1 MRFRTTQMP
10 LLGMHTCMHAHARLG
25 QATMNLGMN
34 QPRGVPTWC
43 AISGGIG
50 KRGGVSTRST
60 KRPTLLWL
68 YVHVSRE
75 TSEAMAKEMKF
86 DARGVLPHHYYCMFC
101 SELMEEPHLTD
112 CCGYHFCKN
121 CITKQHTC
129 PHCKGKP
136 TAIIPDRQLEAAIN
150 GIKIPCTHSGKGCL
164 WTGLPS
170 KLDKHLNKEQLAEGS
185 DYCDYELLRC
195 DCAEEHR
202 RKDIY
207 KHKVD
212 ECCQRITCC
221 DHCGIMKKFFEL
233 EYHFLRCTGYPVEC
247 PYECGITTLKR
258 RDKRRHSESCGE
270 VEVKCPSG
278 CKGKLKRKEL
288 KMHLWKNQKHH
299 RLLSE
304 ESRKAGKRKLTSRPD
319 SDSDSEQEEFVKI
332 NRTPRHPRKHAKIE
346 SESEDDAE
354 EEFTTPSEALKTS
367 PFSVRI
373 PLKVI
378 STQSM

>member
-1 MRFRTTQMP
+1 
-10 LLGMHTCMHAHARLG
+10 
-25 QATMNLGMN
+25 
-34 QPRGVPTWC
+34 
-43 AISGGIG
+43 
-50 KRGGVSTRST
+50 
-60 KRPTLLWL
+60 
-68 YVHVSRE
+68 
-75 TSEAMAKEMKF
+75 MAKQEKS
-86 DARGVLPHHYYCMFC
+86 DARGVPPHHYYCKFC
-101 SELMEEPHLTD
+101 SQLMEEPHLTD

-170 KLDKHLNKEQLAEGS
+170 KLEKHLNKDQLAEGS
-185 DYCDYELLRC
+185 NYCDYQLLRC
-195 DCAEEHR
+195 DCAEEYR
-202 RKDIY
+202 RKEFY

-212 ECCQRITCC
+212 ECCQRITRCNY
-221 DHCGIMKKFFEL
+221 CGITKKFLEL
-233 EYHFLRCTGYPVEC
+233 DYHFLRCTGYPVRC

-258 RDKRRHSESCGE
+258 RDKRRHSQSCGE
-270 VEVKCPSG
+270 VEVKCPFG

-288 KMHLWKNQKHH
+288 KMHDRKNKKHH

-304 ESRKAGKRKLTSRPD
+304 ESCKATSRKRRQTSPRQD

-332 NRTPRHPRKHAKIE
+332 NRTPRRPRKHSKIDTE
-346 SESEDDAE
+346 SEGDAE
-354 EEFTTPSEALKTS
+354 EELTTGTEVAPAHSPSKTLKTS
-367 PFSVRI
+367 LFSVHI

-378 STQSM
+378 WSQEQLDTWHTLPLSS